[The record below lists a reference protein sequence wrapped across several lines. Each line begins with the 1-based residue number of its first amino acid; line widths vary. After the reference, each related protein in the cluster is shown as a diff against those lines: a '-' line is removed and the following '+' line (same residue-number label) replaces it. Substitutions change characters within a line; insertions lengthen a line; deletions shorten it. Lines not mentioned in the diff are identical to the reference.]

1 MLEKTEVND
10 KRCGLGQSMTAS
22 KTLNVKR
29 SYNVVLLQGAT
40 SSSFQRRSLKFIVKG
55 WEQNYEN

>member
-10 KRCGLGQSMTAS
+10 KRCGQDQSMTAS

-29 SYNVVLLQGAT
+29 SYNVVP
-40 SSSFQRRSLKFIVKG
+40 
-55 WEQNYEN
+55 

>member
-10 KRCGLGQSMTAS
+10 KRCGLCQSMTAS

-29 SYNVVLLQGAT
+29 SYNVVP
-40 SSSFQRRSLKFIVKG
+40 
-55 WEQNYEN
+55 

>member
-10 KRCGLGQSMTAS
+10 KRCGRGQSMTTS

-29 SYNVVLLQGAT
+29 SYNVVP
-40 SSSFQRRSLKFIVKG
+40 
-55 WEQNYEN
+55 

>member
-10 KRCGLGQSMTAS
+10 KRCGQDQSMTAS

-29 SYNVVLLQGAT
+29 SYNVLLLQGAT
-40 SSSFQRRSLKFIVKG
+40 SSSFQRRSLKLIMKG